1 MIEIEKIKKKGG
13 RPVKD
18 KLFQRER
25 GKSKLAS
32 ITIPIV
38 YGKDENG
45 SIFDDLNEIK
55 VVRKPVNG
63 KGMNISIEIFE
74 LKDEDAY
81 YKFCGNDPDEES
93 TQKFIEKYPERAE
106 NMHLRITFSD
116 DIMIFNDSEFIG
128 KTGLEIMQLETKYKD
143 DMKMLFRIEKIRKMM
158 IASGNERYYPR
169 TEM

>member
-63 KGMNISIEIFE
+63 KGVEISVEIFE

-81 YKFCGNDPDEES
+81 HKFCGKEPDNEKI
-93 TQKFIEKYPERAE
+93 QKFIDKYPERAE
-106 NMHLRITFSD
+106 NMHLRIAFSD
-116 DIMIFNDSEFIG
+116 DLMVFDDSEFIG
-128 KTGLEIMQLETKYKD
+128 KTPQEIMQLETKYKD
-143 DMKMLFRIEKIRKMM
+143 DIKMLFRIETIRKNMN
-158 IASGNERYYPR
+158 ISGDKRYYPR
-169 TEM
+169 TEI